1 MALNS
6 IIGVLLLGLFLSSVI
21 LDDHLTEAK
30 RSRYE
35 FHFMGIRQKNEP
47 YFGKLAEQVQF
58 HLGLVG
64 VGGKGARNIIYR
76 DYLLR
81 FI

>member
-35 FHFMGIRQKNEP
+35 FHFIGIRQKNEP
-47 YFGKLAEQVQF
+47 YLGKLAK
-58 HLGLVG
+58 HLG
-64 VGGKGARNIIYR
+64 
-76 DYLLR
+76 
-81 FI
+81 